1 MGRLLLFFTTPIM
14 INYLLLSLL
23 LQCTNAFDIEYRL
36 TTTCNV
42 QVSLDN
48 SEDKQAYEHC
58 TKQSVNRFLKL
69 LTPDPEWRFEHVDD
83 ISTTL
88 DGNTTIIVS
97 AFDLLEM
104 AIVSPVVSG
113 GTGGSGGG
121 LYFTANYYNDE
132 PIPDTFRRGL
142 RGSATKEEKGK
153 NKKGKQDEGQD
164 GTGTGIETIGPVDEV
179 EDFGDIPELSDASPT
194 DTPDE
199 EAHDGFEN
207 EFRVQFRDRL
217 IKCLEHKKFFDDP
230 HELDDYKCSGSMET
244 IITP

>member
-1 MGRLLLFFTTPIM
+1 M

-104 AIVSPVVSG
+104 AIVSPVVGGGTDGRVDSG
-113 GTGGSGGG
+113 GGGGG
-121 LYFTANYYNDE
+121 LYFTANYFNDE

-142 RGSATKEEKGK
+142 RAQSSKGK
-153 NKKGKQDEGQD
+153 NKKGKNKKDKQYGGKESI
-164 GTGTGIETIGPVDEV
+164 GTGTVGIESEDGAEDVGNIAGAGRPNPADSPEEV
-179 EDFGDIPELSDASPT
+179 R
-194 DTPDE
+194 
-199 EAHDGFEN
+199 DGFEN
-207 EFRVQFRDRL
+207 AFRVQYRNRL
-217 IKCLEHKKFFDDP
+217 IKCLEHKSFFDEP
-230 HELDDYKCSGSMET
+230 QVLDDYICSGSMET